1 MTVIVNTFPCIG
13 SEVDVFIIKIKIW
26 LSAGDAKAIV
36 KENSRIQNK
45 EVVPGPHSTTVHIAG
60 QSGISARGRR
70 PPIENVGEELID
82 SDSDSGYDDVE
93 SILTK
98 VWTNL
103 WEQESEI
110 YIFPFVNQVSA
121 VDQ

>member
-1 MTVIVNTFPCIG
+1 MFG
-13 SEVDVFIIKIKIW
+13 

-36 KENSRIQNK
+36 KEDSRIQNK

-82 SDSDSGYDDVE
+82 SDSDSDSGYDDVE
-93 SILTK
+93 SMLTK

-103 WEQESEI
+103 WEQESAI
-110 YIFPFVNQVSA
+110 YIFPFVKQISA

>member
-1 MTVIVNTFPCIG
+1 MQP
-13 SEVDVFIIKIKIW
+13 
-26 LSAGDAKAIV
+26 LSNRKRYAQIAGDAKAIV
-36 KENSRIQNK
+36 KEDSRIQNK

-93 SILTK
+93 SMLPK
-98 VWTNL
+98 VWTIL
-103 WEQESEI
+103 WEQESAI
-110 YIFPFVNQVSA
+110 YIFPFVKQVSA